1 MRRTTTETLLNWVEI
16 RGVRWQ
22 ENDDAT
28 KTLDDFLKGLC
39 LVNRAVVKDQ
49 YTLVL
54 RVRIH

>member
-1 MRRTTTETLLNWVEI
+1 MRRTTTETLLNRVEI
-16 RGVRWQ
+16 RGVQWQ

-28 KTLDDFLKGLC
+28 KTLDDFSKGLC

-49 YTLVL
+49 YALVL